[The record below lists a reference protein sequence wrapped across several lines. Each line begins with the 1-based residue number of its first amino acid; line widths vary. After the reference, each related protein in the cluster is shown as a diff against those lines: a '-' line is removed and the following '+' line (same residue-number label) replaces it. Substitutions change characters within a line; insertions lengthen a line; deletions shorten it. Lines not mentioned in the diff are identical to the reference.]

1 MAEVVRQGSGPPLLL
16 VHGLGS
22 SLRSWDPILPELAKN
37 REVISFDLP
46 GHGRTPAE
54 PDSGTF
60 AGLARSVEAFLVE
73 QGLEGVDIVGASL
86 GARLSLEMARRGR
99 VGATVALGPGGF
111 WRGWERAFFGS
122 TIGASLRL
130 VRAILPA
137 APMLSRNAA
146 ARSLL
151 MIQFSARPWRLDP
164 SLVETEL
171 RTLASTPTALALVRD
186 LARGPEQQ
194 GPAASSS
201 GRVTLGWGR
210 QDRVCLPRQAARAQ
224 AAFPTAALHWFDACG
239 HLPAWDQPQATT
251 RLILANTG

>member
-1 MAEVVRQGSGPPLLL
+1 MAELVRQGSGPPLVL

-22 SLRSWDPILPELAKN
+22 SRQSWKPVLPELAQS
-37 REVISFDLP
+37 REVVTFDLP

-60 AGLARSVEAFLVE
+60 NGLARSLEALLIE
-73 QGLEGVDIVGASL
+73 QGLEGADIVGASL
-86 GARLSLEMARRGR
+86 GARLALEMARRGR
-99 VGATVALGPGGF
+99 VGATVALSPGGF
-111 WRGWERAFFGS
+111 WRGWERGYFRLS
-122 TIGASLRL
+122 IGASVRL

-137 APMLSRNAA
+137 TPVLSRNAA

-151 MIQFSARPWRLDP
+151 MIQFSARPWRLAP

-171 RTLASTPTALALVRD
+171 RTLATTRTALALLRD
-186 LARGPEQQ
+186 LASGPEQR
-194 GPAASSS
+194 GPAAPPS
-201 GRVTLGWGR
+201 GRITLGWGR

-224 AAFPTAALHWFDACG
+224 AAFPTSRLHWFDACG
-239 HLPAWDQPQATT
+239 HLPAWDQPKETV